1 MDEEITAVC
10 IDNGSGFIKAGLAGD
25 DAPRSEFSTVV
36 GRPKVPGL
44 MVGLDQKEMYVGKEA
59 LQKRGV
65 LRISN
70 PIENGIVQ
78 NWEEMEKV
86 WHHTLYNELRV
97 APDEHPILLTEA
109 PLNPK
114 QNREKMTKMMF
125 ETFNV
130 PCLYVSQQSVCSLYA
145 SGKTTGIVLDSGEG
159 ITHTVPIFEGFAI
172 PAAIQRI
179 PLSGK
184 DVTEYLRE
192 LLKERGLAL
201 TTPAELEIVRD
212 IKEKI
217 CYVVGDYEKAM
228 QEAEESHSCEK
239 NYDLPDGRKILI
251 GNEKFRCAEIY
262 F

>member
-130 PCLYVSQQSVCSLYA
+130 PCLYVAVM
-145 SGKTTGIVLDSGEG
+145 
-159 ITHTVPIFEGFAI
+159 
-172 PAAIQRI
+172 
-179 PLSGK
+179 
-184 DVTEYLRE
+184 VT
-192 LLKERGLAL
+192 
-201 TTPAELEIVRD
+201 
-212 IKEKI
+212 
-217 CYVVGDYEKAM
+217 
-228 QEAEESHSCEK
+228 QNH
-239 NYDLPDGRKILI
+239 
-251 GNEKFRCAEIY
+251 
-262 F
+262 